1 MIMGKLVN
9 LKKKN
14 GDWKKKQDMGQTDS
28 VEGAIH
34 GAGVKNENNVDGIK
48 EMKNK
53 KKRDEFESG
62 KSDDHLDM
70 KMEKKSLSNSQD
82 GLSNQATYAGDEQ
95 RKHMKNKK
103 KNEMKDDKDE
113 KDDQKKHEK
122 SQTHEVKEME
132 NKGKLEIEATNKDG
146 GKRKYITFG
155 TCSSV
160 MVLLF

>member
-1 MIMGKLVN
+1 
-9 LKKKN
+9 
-14 GDWKKKQDMGQTDS
+14 MGQTDS

-34 GAGVKNENNVDGIK
+34 GAGAKNENNVDGIK

-70 KMEKKSLSNSQD
+70 KMEKKSLSTSQD
-82 GLSNQATYAGDEQ
+82 GLSDQSTYAGDEQ
-95 RKHMKNKK
+95 RKHKKNKK

-132 NKGKLEIEATNKDG
+132 NEGKHEIEATNKDG
-146 GKRKYITFG
+146 GKRKYECFSTG
-155 TCSSV
+155 KLDGSQEKHKSKKKKTRSE
-160 MVLLF
+160 